1 MKVIFDANVLLSFLL
16 APDSSQTVAWVVR
29 TSLHAPEVQI
39 LVPVELIRETT
50 ETAFTKP
57 YFRGKLSPA
66 FVTRFLTQLTQQGEV
81 PPMLQEE
88 IAAYVRDR
96 DDDYLVAY
104 GLILEADYLVTGDRD
119 LLALGRIEQ
128 LAIVTPA
135 AFRQILEAHGKE

>member
-16 APDSSQTVAWVVR
+16 APDSSQTVAWVVQ
-29 TSLHAPEVQI
+29 TCLHAPEIQV

-57 YFRGKLSPA
+57 YFRGKLSPT
-66 FVTRFLTQLTQQGEV
+66 FVTGFLNQLTHQGEI
-81 PPMLQEE
+81 PPVLQEE
-88 IAAYVRDR
+88 FTAYVRDR

-104 GLILEADYLVTGDRD
+104 GLVLGADYLVTGDRD
-119 LLALGRIEQ
+119 LLVLGRIEQ

-135 AFRQILEAHGKE
+135 VFRRILEAGEKA